1 MQLIGYMD
9 SPFVRRVAISMK
21 FLGLQFDHRELSIWR
36 DFEEFRQINPL
47 VKVPTLVLDDGE
59 VLVDSTLIIDYLES
73 QVAHRSLM
81 PGAPAAYQAA
91 IQQIGIALIATEKAV
106 AVVYET
112 TQRPAELIHQPWVV
126 RVHVQLRGA
135 LDLLESAIDKSKVA
149 GTRWLHG
156 GKPCQADI
164 TTAVMWRFTQHID
177 NVQIGPADYP
187 ALAAFSARAENLP
200 EFLACPLSE

>member
-21 FLGLQFDHRELSIWR
+21 FLGLDFDHRELSIWR
-36 DFEEFRQINPL
+36 DFDEFRRINPL
-47 VKVPTLVLDDGE
+47 VKVPTLLLDDGE

-81 PGAPAAYQAA
+81 PDTPAAFLTA
-91 IQQIGIALIATEKAV
+91 IQQIGIALIAAEKTV
-106 AVVYET
+106 AVIYET
-112 TQRPAELIHQPWVV
+112 TQRPAELIHQPWVD

-135 LDLLESAIDKSKVA
+135 LDLLESAIKQSSAA
-149 GTRWLHG
+149 GTKWLHG
-156 GKPCQADI
+156 EQPCQADI

-177 NVQIGPADYP
+177 KVQIEPADYP
-187 ALAAFSARAENLP
+187 ALAAFSERAESLP

>member
-21 FLGLQFDHRELSIWR
+21 FLGLEFDHRELSIWR
-36 DFEEFRQINPL
+36 DFEEFRRINPL
-47 VKVPTLVLDDGE
+47 VKVPTLVLDDGG
-59 VLVDSTLIIDYLES
+59 VLVDSTLIIEYLES

-81 PGAPAAYQAA
+81 PPEPAAYTAA
-91 IQQIGIALIATEKAV
+91 IRQIGIALIATEKAV

-112 TQRPAELIHQPWVV
+112 TQRPAELIHQPWVD

-135 LDLLESAIDKSKVA
+135 LDLLESAIDKSNAA
-149 GTRWLHG
+149 GNKWLHG
-156 GKPCQADI
+156 GEPCQADI

-177 NVQIGPADYP
+177 NVQISPADYP
-187 ALAAFSARAENLP
+187 ALAAFSARAEALQ
-200 EFLACPLSE
+200 EFLACPMSE

>member
-21 FLGLQFDHRELSIWR
+21 FLGLAFDHRELSIWR

-47 VKVPTLVLDDGE
+47 VKVPTLVLDDGS

-81 PGAPAAYQAA
+81 PKEPTAYTTALR
-91 IQQIGIALIATEKAV
+91 QIGIALIATEKAV

-112 TQRPAELIHQPWVV
+112 TQRPAELIHQPWVD

-135 LDLLESAIDKSKVA
+135 LDLLESAINQSKAA
-149 GTRWLHG
+149 GSRWLHG
-156 GKPCQADI
+156 DKPCQADI
-164 TTAVMWRFTQHID
+164 TTAVMWRFTQHIE

-187 ALAAFSARAENLP
+187 SLAAFSARAEKLP
-200 EFLACPLSE
+200 EFLSCPLSE